1 MKIRVRL
8 YHYHDL
14 DLVSLYREGRLS
26 VSKAAKIALN
36 SFAQKKYFIMEAK
49 EKKAEKVAKP
59 VYMFNIVL
67 NEKKDRDA
75 IELLNKIEKGYR
87 NNFIKQLLRLYLRYE
102 IPDCYISSENAGYF
116 IEREKGLS
124 GERKVIP
131 APAGRNVRPKPA
143 AVPVAPESTSMAKF
157 APVPEKVDAG
167 GLIIK
172 DLSVEESKEES
183 SAVNPGEDKENSE
196 SEQVKEEIID
206 ADVYESEETGSRV
219 GRAEDEGAAESAEFE
234 ESEESEV
241 ELIGMFKNMI
251 M

>member
-131 APAGRNVRPKPA
+131 APVGRNVRPKPA
-143 AVPVAPESTSMAKF
+143 AVPVVPEPTVIP

>member
-14 DLVSLYREGRLS
+14 DLASLYREGRLS

-49 EKKAEKVAKP
+49 EKKVEKVAKP

-131 APAGRNVRPKPA
+131 APAGRNVRPKPT
-143 AVPVAPESTSMAKF
+143 AVPVVPEPTVIP

-172 DLSVEESKEES
+172 DLSVEEPKEES
-183 SAVNPGEDKENSE
+183 IAVNPGEDKENSE

-206 ADVYESEETGSRV
+206 ADVYKSEETGSRA
-219 GRAEDEGAAESAEFE
+219 GRVEDEGAAEPAEFE
-234 ESEESEV
+234 ESEESEA

>member
-102 IPDCYISSENAGYF
+102 IPDSYISSENAGYF

-143 AVPVAPESTSMAKF
+143 AVPVVPEPTVIP

-234 ESEESEV
+234 ESEESEA